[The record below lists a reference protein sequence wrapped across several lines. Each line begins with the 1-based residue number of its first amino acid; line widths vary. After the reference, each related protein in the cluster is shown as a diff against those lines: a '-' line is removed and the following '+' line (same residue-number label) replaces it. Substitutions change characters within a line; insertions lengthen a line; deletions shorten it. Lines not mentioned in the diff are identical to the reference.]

1 MKQIGI
7 IVCLVCAAIATASP
21 QFVYAQTP
29 AQADHGTSHQMM
41 KGAMTEAEF
50 VPMMIKHHQDGI
62 EMARVEEERGSSAAV
77 KGLAAKIRQS
87 QEREIGELKAHAQ
100 HAAGAQGT
108 AGQTEHGDHSK
119 MMEQQSQATM
129 KRLRSA
135 SGEALDH
142 AFLEEMAKHHQ
153 MALHMIERTKFQ
165 SAELNKVAQKM
176 AAGQREELKELK
188 KLEGGH
194 RPSK

>member
-1 MKQIGI
+1 MRQHLAR
-7 IVCLVCAAIATASP
+7 LVACTAVTLAAGQFAS
-21 QFVYAQTP
+21 AQTP
-29 AQADHGTSHQMM
+29 KPSDQHASHEMM

-50 VPMMIKHHQDGI
+50 VPMMIKHHQGGI

-77 KGLAAKIRQS
+77 KALATKIRQS
-87 QEREIGELKAHAQ
+87 QEREIGELKAHSQ

-108 AGQTEHGDHSK
+108 RGHKEHADHNK

-153 MALHMIERTKFQ
+153 MAIHMIERTKFQ
-165 SAELNKVAQKM
+165 NAELNKMAQKM
-176 AAGQREELKELK
+176 ATGQREELKELK
-188 KLEGGH
+188 KLEGAH
-194 RPSK
+194 KPSK